1 MHSWA
6 EARARP
12 LRTFIHRDIWYLP
25 AMGRCHPPITTMLSS
40 FRMPALI
47 YTHLSWTT
55 FNRRPMIG
63 PAEEA
68 FLKAFL
74 PTEAEKHG
82 STVMALG
89 MVSDHVHMLLRF
101 GSVIAVPKLG
111 QSLKGSSSRLSKR
124 TEDPNCRGLRWAKG
138 YDLRSVSP
146 KSVPTV
152 IEYVRTQAARHPD
165 RAIR

>member
-1 MHSWA
+1 
-6 EARARP
+6 
-12 LRTFIHRDIWYLP
+12 
-25 AMGRCHPPITTMLSS
+25 
-40 FRMPALI
+40 MPALI

-55 FNRRPMIG
+55 FKRRPMIG
-63 PAEEA
+63 PEEET

-74 PTEAEKHG
+74 PTEAKKHG

-89 MVSDHVHMLLRF
+89 MVSDHVHMLLRL
-101 GSVIAVPKLG
+101 GSVIAVPKLV
-111 QSLKGSSSRLSKR
+111 QSLKGASSRLSKR
-124 TEDPNCRGLRWAKG
+124 TDEANCRGLKWAKG

-146 KSVPTV
+146 QSVPAV